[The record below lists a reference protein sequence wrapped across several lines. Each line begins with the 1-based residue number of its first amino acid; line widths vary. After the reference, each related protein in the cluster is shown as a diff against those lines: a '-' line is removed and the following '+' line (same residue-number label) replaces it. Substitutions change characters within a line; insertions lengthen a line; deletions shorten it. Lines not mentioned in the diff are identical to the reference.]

1 MVYPVT
7 TIILSQ
13 TLKDLDARMES
24 LKTQC
29 DRWIADMAST
39 IQTDEILHIWLKCHR
54 DHAYFTLV
62 KDTPGLML
70 FARDEKNDNSL
81 NITAEI
87 NTLLPLLQA
96 VWEWH
101 TVGGN
106 VETVGVGWI
115 KVHKLDDVSG
125 LMTERNY
132 TTTETVA
139 LLPLVQAVS
148 DQIS

>member
-7 TIILSQ
+7 TTILSQ

-24 LKTQC
+24 LKSQC
-29 DRWIADMAST
+29 DRWIANMAST
-39 IQTDEILHIWLKCHR
+39 VQADQILHIWLKCHR
-54 DHAYFTLV
+54 DHAYFTSV
-62 KDTPGLML
+62 KDTAGLML
-70 FARDEKNDNSL
+70 FARDEKNDGSL
-81 NITAEI
+81 DITAEI

-106 VETVGVGWI
+106 VETVAAGWL
-115 KVHKLDDVSG
+115 KTHKLDDATG
-125 LMTERNY
+125 LMPERNY

-139 LLPLVQAVS
+139 LLPLIQAVS